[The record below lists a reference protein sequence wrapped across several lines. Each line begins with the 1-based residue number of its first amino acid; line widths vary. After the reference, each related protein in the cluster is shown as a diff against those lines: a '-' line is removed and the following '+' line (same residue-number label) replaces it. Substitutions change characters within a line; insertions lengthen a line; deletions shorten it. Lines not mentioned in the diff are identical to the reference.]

1 MKKGIALI
9 MALIL
14 SVLLLGCEEAVTYAT
29 ADDAKA
35 ALNGQGVITIDGDFS
50 EPNQAS
56 DIRVNNG
63 FAGFMR
69 ETGLINGKWTISAN
83 YEEWFYAKY
92 VTDEPVNHQEGVNS
106 GSTLGFYDMDDNCL
120 GYA

>member
-35 ALNGQGVITIDGDFS
+35 ALNGQGVITIDGDF
-50 EPNQAS
+50 
-56 DIRVNNG
+56 
-63 FAGFMR
+63 
-69 ETGLINGKWTISAN
+69 
-83 YEEWFYAKY
+83 
-92 VTDEPVNHQEGVNS
+92 
-106 GSTLGFYDMDDNCL
+106 
-120 GYA
+120 